1 MKLRELPI
9 TQADYDALEYKD
21 PNTLYCI
28 VENIADKEKFISD
41 LNLALKNNFDFVPL
55 EATLRV
61 AEELF
66 KKGWANVL

>member
-1 MKLRELPI
+1 MMFKEVPI
-9 TQADYDALEYKD
+9 TRVAYDALENKD
-21 PNTLYCI
+21 PSTLYCI
-28 VENIADKEKFISD
+28 KEAFSKEKFISD